1 MNIYDSFLEGM
12 RKGLKIA
19 ALNMLPN
26 VVIAFIL
33 IKALQITGLLDTI
46 GTLFTPVMEIFHL
59 PGEAVAVL
67 LSTVLSA
74 GGGIGTAAGLYSHG
88 VLNSVH
94 LSILMPAIFLMGA
107 QIQYA
112 GRILGVIGIES
123 KHFYVLFAISVLN
136 SLMAMLTMCY
146 FIV

>member
-59 PGEAVAVL
+59 PGEAIAVL

-123 KHFYVLFAISVLN
+123 KHFYVLFVISVLN

>member
-136 SLMAMLTMCY
+136 ALMAMLTMCY

>member
-1 MNIYDSFLEGM
+1 MNLYDTFLEGM

-26 VVIAFIL
+26 VVVAFVL
-33 IKALQITGLLDTI
+33 IKALQITGLLDQI
-46 GTLFTPVMEIFHL
+46 GTFFTPVMQIFHL
-59 PGEAVAVL
+59 PGEAVTVL
-67 LSTVLSA
+67 LSTFLSA
-74 GGGIGTAAGLYSHG
+74 GGGVGAAAGLYSHE

-107 QIQYA
+107 QVQYA
-112 GRILGVIGIES
+112 GRILGVIGIKS
-123 KHFYVLFAISVLN
+123 KHFPALFLISLVN
-136 SLMAMLTMCY
+136 ALMAMLTMAY